1 MTEFTIQDFSLE
13 GKAALITGVSYGI
26 GFAITQAFHQAGA
39 RIVFNDRI
47 QESLDRGLRAY
58 QEANIDAH
66 GYLCDVTD
74 KQAVHQMIANIK
86 NDLGTELDII
96 VNNAG
101 IIRRIPNF
109 G

>member
-1 MTEFTIQDFSLE
+1 MAEFTMQDFSLE
-13 GKAALITGVSYGI
+13 GKVALITAASYGI
-26 GFAITQAFHQAGA
+26 GFAIAQAFHQAGA

-74 KQAVHQMIANIK
+74 EQAVHQMIANIK
-86 NDLGTELDII
+86 TILVQNLTLL
-96 VNNAG
+96 
-101 IIRRIPNF
+101 
-109 G
+109 